1 METEPRFKKY
11 AWEPR
16 SFLVQPTHFG
26 LYEDVRWR
34 DATEGTREQDR
45 LLAAQWQHEMVLL
58 VHDVLAYEGKPVT
71 WLAAQT
77 RMGPDNLWRLM
88 RGVGPM
94 KVEDFA
100 ALSRVLKVYFVSPN
114 GSAPRPASRPHAPR
128 GHAPRRGRC
137 E

>member
-1 METEPRFKKY
+1 MERREPKFKKY

-16 SFLVQPTHFG
+16 AFLMVPGHFG
-26 LYEDVRWR
+26 LHEDPAWVEVEEDR
-34 DATEGTREQDR
+34 DRDR

-58 VHDVLAYEGKPVT
+58 VHDALTYHGQPMT

-100 ALSRVLKVYFVSPN
+100 ALSRVLDVHFVRPT
-114 GSAPRPASRPHAPR
+114 GSAPTPATRRPSR
-128 GHAPRRGRC
+128 RRPGI
-137 E
+137 